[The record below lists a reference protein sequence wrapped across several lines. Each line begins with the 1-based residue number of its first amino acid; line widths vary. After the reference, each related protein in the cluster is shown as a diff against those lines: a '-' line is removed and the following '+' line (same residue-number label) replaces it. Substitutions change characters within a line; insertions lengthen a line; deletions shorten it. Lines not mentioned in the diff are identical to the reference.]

1 MRINKTAN
9 TMKKMMLLATAFVLV
24 ALSVSAQQAETFPSY
39 IEVNGVAEKEIAPNE
54 IYLSITI
61 NERDS
66 KGKISIDEQ
75 QRDMVAVLKKLGV
88 KPAEQLKMLDLT
100 SSYFKRGNALAKA
113 QYELKLSSATEV
125 ARVWRALDELGISQV
140 TVQKVSH
147 TDIETLK
154 AEVRAD
160 AMRAARD
167 NARALAEA
175 IDQKAGKC
183 FWIAD
188 YSSPVRTTYAVANM
202 KARGV
207 MEESVSFD
215 AMVEEEGLEFQTIN
229 LQHRVQA
236 KFVLE

>member
-1 MRINKTAN
+1 MIFLMA
-9 TMKKMMLLATAFVLV
+9 ALV
-24 ALSVSAQQAETFPSY
+24 ALATTASAQPTETFPSY
-39 IEVNGVAEKEIAPNE
+39 IEVNGVAEREVAPNE

-75 QRDMVAVLKKLGV
+75 QREMVAVLKKLGV
-88 KPAEQLKMLDLT
+88 KPAEQLKMQDLT

-113 QYELKLSSATEV
+113 QYELKLASAVEV

-140 TVQKVSH
+140 TVQRVSH
-147 TDIETLK
+147 TDIEALK

-188 YSSPVRTTYAVANM
+188 YSSPVKTTFAVANM

>member
-1 MRINKTAN
+1 
-9 TMKKMMLLATAFVLV
+9 MMLVLAAFMVV
-24 ALSVSAQQAETFPSY
+24 AASASAQQVEAFPSY
-39 IEVNGVAEKEIAPNE
+39 IEVTGVAEKEVAPNE

-66 KGKISIDEQ
+66 KGKISVDEQ
-75 QRDMVAVLKKLGV
+75 QREMLAALKKLGV
-88 KPAEQLKMLDLT
+88 KPDSQLKMVDLT

-113 QYELKLSSATEV
+113 QYELKLGSAVEV
-125 ARVWRALDELGISQV
+125 AKVWRALDGLGISQV
-140 TVQKVSH
+140 TVTKVSH
-147 TDIETLK
+147 TDLEKFK
-154 AEVRAD
+154 AETRTEAI
-160 AMRAARD
+160 RAARD

-188 YSSPVRTTYAVANM
+188 YSSPVRTVYAAANLKSRAM
-202 KARGV
+202 V
-207 MEESVSFD
+207 EEVSFD
-215 AMVEEEGLEFQTIN
+215 AVVEEEGLEFQTIN

>member
-1 MRINKTAN
+1 
-9 TMKKMMLLATAFVLV
+9 MKKMMLLATAFVLV

-88 KPAEQLKMLDLT
+88 KPTEQLKMLDLT

-113 QYELKLSSATEV
+113 QYELKLTSATEV

-147 TDIETLK
+147 TDIETFK
-154 AEVRAD
+154 KEVRAD

-207 MEESVSFD
+207 MEESASFD

>member
-1 MRINKTAN
+1 
-9 TMKKMMLLATAFVLV
+9 MKKMMFLLAALVV
-24 ALSVSAQQAETFPSY
+24 ALSASAQQTEAFPSY
-39 IEVNGVAEKEIAPNE
+39 IEVTGVAEKEIAPNE

-75 QRDMVAVLKKLGV
+75 QREMLAALKKLGV
-88 KPAEQLKMLDLT
+88 KADEQLKMVDLT
-100 SSYFKRGNALAKA
+100 SSYFKRGTALARA
-113 QYELKLSSATEV
+113 QYELKLTSAVEV
-125 ARVWRALDELGISQV
+125 ARVWRALDLLGISQV

-147 TDIETLK
+147 SEMERFK
-154 AEVRAD
+154 AETRDD
-160 AMRAARD
+160 AIRAARD

-188 YSSPVRTTYAVANM
+188 YTTPTRTTFAAVANM

-207 MEESVSFD
+207 AEDSIAFEESV
-215 AMVEEEGLEFQTIN
+215 EEAGLEFQTIH

>member
-1 MRINKTAN
+1 
-9 TMKKMMLLATAFVLV
+9 MKKMIFLAAAFVLV

-39 IEVNGVAEKEIAPNE
+39 IEVNGVAEREIAPNE

-113 QYELKLSSATEV
+113 QYELKLTSAVEV

-147 TDIETLK
+147 TDIETFK
-154 AEVRAD
+154 KEVRAD

-188 YSSPVRTTYAVANM
+188 YSSPVKTTFAVANM

-207 MEESVSFD
+207 MEESASFD
-215 AMVEEEGLEFQTIN
+215 AIVEEEGLEFQTIN

>member
-39 IEVNGVAEKEIAPNE
+39 IEVNGVAEREVAPNE

-113 QYELKLSSATEV
+113 QYELKLSSTTEV
-125 ARVWRALDELGISQV
+125 ARVWRALDELDISQV

-154 AEVRAD
+154 AEVRSD

>member
-1 MRINKTAN
+1 
-9 TMKKMMLLATAFVLV
+9 MKKMIFLAAAFLLV

-39 IEVNGVAEKEIAPNE
+39 IEVNGVAEKEVAPNE

-113 QYELKLSSATEV
+113 QYELKLTSAVEV

-147 TDIETLK
+147 TDIETFK
-154 AEVRAD
+154 KEVRAD

-167 NARALAEA
+167 NARTLAEA

-188 YSSPVRTTYAVANM
+188 YSSPVKTTFAVANM

-215 AMVEEEGLEFQTIN
+215 SIVEEEGLEFQTIN

>member
-1 MRINKTAN
+1 
-9 TMKKMMLLATAFVLV
+9 MKKMMFLLAAMVV
-24 ALSVSAQQAETFPSY
+24 ALSASAQQIEAFPSY
-39 IEVNGVAEKEIAPNE
+39 IEVTGVAEKEVAPNE
-54 IYLSITI
+54 IFLSITI

-75 QRDMVAVLKKLGV
+75 QREMLAALKKLGV
-88 KPAEQLKMLDLT
+88 KADEQLKMVDLT

-113 QYELKLSSATEV
+113 QYELKLGSAAEV
-125 ARVWRALDELGISQV
+125 AKVWRALDGLGISQV

-147 TDIETLK
+147 SDLEKFK
-154 AEVRAD
+154 AETRSEAI
-160 AMRAARD
+160 RAARD

-188 YSSPVRTTYAVANM
+188 YSSPVRTVYTVANM
-202 KARGV
+202 KARGIAEDASAF
-207 MEESVSFD
+207 EES
-215 AMVEEEGLEFQTIN
+215 VEEEGLEFQTIN

>member
-1 MRINKTAN
+1 
-9 TMKKMMLLATAFVLV
+9 MMLLATAFVLV

-39 IEVNGVAEKEIAPNE
+39 IEVNGVAEREVAPNE

-125 ARVWRALDELGISQV
+125 ARVWRALDELDISQV

-215 AMVEEEGLEFQTIN
+215 AMVKEEGLEFQTIN

>member
-1 MRINKTAN
+1 
-9 TMKKMMLLATAFVLV
+9 MKKMMLLATAFVLV

-39 IEVNGVAEKEIAPNE
+39 IEVNGVAEREVAPNE
-54 IYLSITI
+54 IYLSIMI

-188 YSSPVRTTYAVANM
+188 YSSPVRTPYAVANM

>member
-1 MRINKTAN
+1 
-9 TMKKMMLLATAFVLV
+9 MKKMIFLVAAFLLV

-39 IEVNGVAEKEIAPNE
+39 IEVNGVAEREVAPNE

-88 KPAEQLKMLDLT
+88 KPTEQLKMLDLT

-113 QYELKLSSATEV
+113 QYELKLTSAVEV

-147 TDIETLK
+147 TDIETFK
-154 AEVRAD
+154 KEVRAD

-188 YSSPVRTTYAVANM
+188 YSSPVKTTFAVANM

-207 MEESVSFD
+207 MEESASFD
-215 AMVEEEGLEFQTIN
+215 AIVEEEGLEFQTIN

>member
-1 MRINKTAN
+1 
-9 TMKKMMLLATAFVLV
+9 MKKMMLLATAFVLV

-39 IEVNGVAEKEIAPNE
+39 IEVNGVAEREVAPNE

-113 QYELKLSSATEV
+113 QYELKLTSAVEV

-147 TDIETLK
+147 TDIETFK
-154 AEVRAD
+154 KEVRAD

-215 AMVEEEGLEFQTIN
+215 AIVEEEGLEFQTIN

>member
-1 MRINKTAN
+1 
-9 TMKKMMLLATAFVLV
+9 MKKMMLVLAALV
-24 ALSVSAQQAETFPSY
+24 VVAASASAQQTEAFPSY
-39 IEVNGVAEKEIAPNE
+39 IEVTGVAEKEVAPNE

-66 KGKISIDEQ
+66 KGKISVDEQ
-75 QRDMVAVLKKLGV
+75 QREMLAALKKLGV
-88 KPAEQLKMLDLT
+88 KPDSQLKMVDLT

-113 QYELKLSSATEV
+113 QYELKLGSAVEV
-125 ARVWRALDELGISQV
+125 AKVWRALDGLGISQV
-140 TVQKVSH
+140 TVTKVSH
-147 TDIETLK
+147 TDLEKFK
-154 AEVRAD
+154 AETRTEAI
-160 AMRAARD
+160 RAARD

-188 YSSPVRTTYAVANM
+188 YSSPVRTVYAAANLKSRAM
-202 KARGV
+202 V
-207 MEESVSFD
+207 EEASFD
-215 AMVEEEGLEFQTIN
+215 AVVEEEGLEFQTIN

>member
-1 MRINKTAN
+1 
-9 TMKKMMLLATAFVLV
+9 MKKMMFLLAAMVV
-24 ALSVSAQQAETFPSY
+24 ALSASAQQVEAFPSY
-39 IEVNGVAEKEIAPNE
+39 IEVTGVAEKEVAPNE
-54 IYLSITI
+54 IFLSITI

-75 QRDMVAVLKKLGV
+75 QREMLAALKKLGV
-88 KPAEQLKMLDLT
+88 KADEQLKMVDLT

-113 QYELKLSSATEV
+113 QYELKLGSAAEV
-125 ARVWRALDELGISQV
+125 AKVWRALDGLGISQV
-140 TVQKVSH
+140 TVTKVSH
-147 TDIETLK
+147 SDLEKFK
-154 AEVRAD
+154 AETRSEAI
-160 AMRAARD
+160 RAARD

-188 YSSPVRTTYAVANM
+188 YSSPVRTVYAAANLKSRAM
-202 KARGV
+202 A
-207 MEESVSFD
+207 EETSFD
-215 AMVEEEGLEFQTIN
+215 AVVEEEGLEFQTIN

>member
-1 MRINKTAN
+1 
-9 TMKKMMLLATAFVLV
+9 MKKMMLLATAFVLV

-154 AEVRAD
+154 KEVRAD

-188 YSSPVRTTYAVANM
+188 YSSPVKTTYAVANM

-207 MEESVSFD
+207 MEESASFD

>member
-1 MRINKTAN
+1 
-9 TMKKMMLLATAFVLV
+9 MKKMMLVLAALMVV
-24 ALSVSAQQAETFPSY
+24 AASASAQQTEAFPSY
-39 IEVNGVAEKEIAPNE
+39 IEVTGVAEKEVAPNE

-66 KGKISIDEQ
+66 KGKISVDEQ
-75 QRDMVAVLKKLGV
+75 QREMLAALKKLGV
-88 KPAEQLKMLDLT
+88 KPDSQLKMVDLT

-113 QYELKLSSATEV
+113 QYELKLGSAVEV
-125 ARVWRALDELGISQV
+125 AKVWRALDGLGISQV
-140 TVQKVSH
+140 TVTKVSH
-147 TDIETLK
+147 TDLEKFK
-154 AEVRAD
+154 AETRTEAI
-160 AMRAARD
+160 RAARD

-188 YSSPVRTTYAVANM
+188 YSSPVRTVYAAANLKSRAM
-202 KARGV
+202 V
-207 MEESVSFD
+207 EEASFD
-215 AMVEEEGLEFQTIN
+215 VVVEEEGLEFQTIN

>member
-1 MRINKTAN
+1 
-9 TMKKMMLLATAFVLV
+9 MKKMMFLLAAMVV
-24 ALSVSAQQAETFPSY
+24 ALSASAQQVEAFPSY
-39 IEVNGVAEKEIAPNE
+39 IEVTGVAEKEVAPNE
-54 IYLSITI
+54 IFLSITI

-75 QRDMVAVLKKLGV
+75 QREMLAALKKLGV
-88 KPAEQLKMLDLT
+88 KADEQLKMVDLT

-113 QYELKLSSATEV
+113 QYELKLGSAAEV
-125 ARVWRALDELGISQV
+125 AKVWRALDGLGISQV

-147 TDIETLK
+147 SDLEKFK
-154 AEVRAD
+154 AETRSEAI
-160 AMRAARD
+160 RAARD

-188 YSSPVRTTYAVANM
+188 YSSPVRTVYTVANM
-202 KARGV
+202 KARGITEDAIAF
-207 MEESVSFD
+207 EES
-215 AMVEEEGLEFQTIN
+215 VEEEGLEFQTIN

>member
-1 MRINKTAN
+1 
-9 TMKKMMLLATAFVLV
+9 MKKMMLVLAALV
-24 ALSVSAQQAETFPSY
+24 VVAASASAQQTEAFPSY
-39 IEVNGVAEKEIAPNE
+39 IEVTGVAEKEVAPNE
-54 IYLSITI
+54 IFLSITI

-75 QRDMVAVLKKLGV
+75 QREMLAALKKLGV
-88 KPAEQLKMLDLT
+88 KADEQLKMVDLT

-113 QYELKLSSATEV
+113 QYELKLGSAAEV
-125 ARVWRALDELGISQV
+125 AKVWRALDGLGISQV

-147 TDIETLK
+147 SDLEKFK
-154 AEVRAD
+154 AETRTEAI
-160 AMRAARD
+160 RAARD

-188 YSSPVRTTYAVANM
+188 YSSPVRTVYAAANLKSRAM
-202 KARGV
+202 V
-207 MEESVSFD
+207 EEASFD
-215 AMVEEEGLEFQTIN
+215 AVVEEEGLEFQTIN

>member
-1 MRINKTAN
+1 
-9 TMKKMMLLATAFVLV
+9 MKKMMLVLAALMVV
-24 ALSVSAQQAETFPSY
+24 AASASAQQTEAFPSY
-39 IEVNGVAEKEIAPNE
+39 IEVTGVAEKEVEPNE

-66 KGKISIDEQ
+66 KGKISVDEQ
-75 QRDMVAVLKKLGV
+75 QREMLAALKKLGV
-88 KPAEQLKMLDLT
+88 KPDSQLKMVDLT

-113 QYELKLSSATEV
+113 QYELKLGSAVEV
-125 ARVWRALDELGISQV
+125 AKVWRALDGLGISQV
-140 TVQKVSH
+140 TVTKVSH
-147 TDIETLK
+147 TDLEKFK
-154 AEVRAD
+154 AETRTEAI
-160 AMRAARD
+160 RAARD

-188 YSSPVRTTYAVANM
+188 YSSPVRTVYAAANLKSRAM
-202 KARGV
+202 V
-207 MEESVSFD
+207 EEASFD
-215 AMVEEEGLEFQTIN
+215 AVVEEEGLEFQTIN

>member
-1 MRINKTAN
+1 
-9 TMKKMMLLATAFVLV
+9 MKKMMLLATAFVLV

-113 QYELKLSSATEV
+113 QYELKLTSAVEV

-147 TDIETLK
+147 TDIETFK
-154 AEVRAD
+154 NEVRAD

-188 YSSPVRTTYAVANM
+188 YSSPVKTTFAVANM

-207 MEESVSFD
+207 MEESASFD
-215 AMVEEEGLEFQTIN
+215 AIVEEEGLEFQTIN

>member
-1 MRINKTAN
+1 
-9 TMKKMMLLATAFVLV
+9 MKKMMLVLAALMVV
-24 ALSVSAQQAETFPSY
+24 AASASAQQAEAFPSY
-39 IEVNGVAEKEIAPNE
+39 IEVTGVAEKEVAPNE

-66 KGKISIDEQ
+66 KGKISVDEQ
-75 QRDMVAVLKKLGV
+75 QREMLAALKKLGV
-88 KPAEQLKMLDLT
+88 KPDSQLKMVDLT

-113 QYELKLSSATEV
+113 QYELKLGSAVEV
-125 ARVWRALDELGISQV
+125 AKVWRALDGLGISQV
-140 TVQKVSH
+140 TVTKVSH
-147 TDIETLK
+147 TDLEKFK
-154 AEVRAD
+154 AETRTEAI
-160 AMRAARD
+160 RAARD

-188 YSSPVRTTYAVANM
+188 YSSPVRTVYAAANLKSRAM
-202 KARGV
+202 V
-207 MEESVSFD
+207 EEASFD
-215 AMVEEEGLEFQTIN
+215 AVVEEEGLEFQTIN

>member
-1 MRINKTAN
+1 
-9 TMKKMMLLATAFVLV
+9 MKKMMLALAALV
-24 ALSVSAQQAETFPSY
+24 MVAATVSAQQTEAFPSY
-39 IEVNGVAEKEIAPNE
+39 IEVTGVAEKEVSPNE
-54 IYLSITI
+54 IYLAITI

-66 KGKISIDEQ
+66 KGRISVDEQ
-75 QRDMVAVLKKLGV
+75 QREMIAALKKLGI
-88 KPAEQLKMLDLT
+88 KPDEQLKMVDLT

-113 QYELKLSSATEV
+113 QYELKLASAVEV
-125 ARVWRALDELGISQV
+125 AKVWRALDGLGISEV
-140 TVQKVSH
+140 TVSKVSH
-147 TDIETLK
+147 TDIERLK
-154 AEVRAD
+154 AETRTE

-188 YSSPVRTTYAVANM
+188 YSSPVRTVYTAANL

-207 MEESVSFD
+207 MEEAASFD
-215 AMVEEEGLEFQTIN
+215 SVVEEEGLEFQTIN

>member
-1 MRINKTAN
+1 
-9 TMKKMMLLATAFVLV
+9 MKKSMILLAAMILFAGSAV
-24 ALSVSAQQAETFPSY
+24 AQQQEAFPSY
-39 IEVNGVAEKEIAPNE
+39 VEVTGVAEKEVAPNE
-54 IYLSITI
+54 IYLAITI

-66 KGKISIDEQ
+66 KGKISVDEQ
-75 QRDMVAVLKKLGV
+75 QREMLAALKKLGV
-88 KPAEQLKMLDLT
+88 KPDEQLKMLDLT
-100 SSYFKRGNALAKA
+100 SSYFKRGNALARA
-113 QYELKLSSATEV
+113 QYELKLSSAVEV

-140 TVQKVSH
+140 TVSRATH
-147 TDIETLK
+147 TDIELFK
-154 AEVRAD
+154 AETRTE

-175 IDQKAGKC
+175 IDQQIGKC

-188 YSSPVRTTYAVANM
+188 YSSPVRTTFAVANI

-207 MEESVSFD
+207 MEDSLSFD
-215 AMVEEEGLEFQTIN
+215 EAVEEEGLEFQTIK

>member
-1 MRINKTAN
+1 
-9 TMKKMMLLATAFVLV
+9 MKKMIFLAAAFVLV

-113 QYELKLSSATEV
+113 QYELKLTSAVEV

-147 TDIETLK
+147 TDIETFK
-154 AEVRAD
+154 KEVRAD

-188 YSSPVRTTYAVANM
+188 YSSPVKTTFAVANM

-215 AMVEEEGLEFQTIN
+215 AIVEEEGLEFQTIN

>member
-1 MRINKTAN
+1 
-9 TMKKMMLLATAFVLV
+9 MKKMMLLATAFVLV

-39 IEVNGVAEKEIAPNE
+39 IEVNGVAEREVAPNE

-75 QRDMVAVLKKLGV
+75 QRDMVAVLIKLGV

-202 KARGV
+202 KARSV

>member
-1 MRINKTAN
+1 
-9 TMKKMMLLATAFVLV
+9 MKKMMLVLAALMVV
-24 ALSVSAQQAETFPSY
+24 AASASAQQTEAFPSY
-39 IEVNGVAEKEIAPNE
+39 IEVTGVAEKEVAPNE

-66 KGKISIDEQ
+66 KGKISVDEQ
-75 QRDMVAVLKKLGV
+75 QREMLAALKKLGV
-88 KPAEQLKMLDLT
+88 KPDSQLKMVDLT

-113 QYELKLSSATEV
+113 QYELKLGSAVEV
-125 ARVWRALDELGISQV
+125 AKVWRALDGLGISQV
-140 TVQKVSH
+140 TVTKVSH
-147 TDIETLK
+147 TDLEKFK
-154 AEVRAD
+154 AETRTEAI
-160 AMRAARD
+160 RAARD

-188 YSSPVRTTYAVANM
+188 YSSPVRTVYAAANL
-202 KARGV
+202 KSR
-207 MEESVSFD
+207 
-215 AMVEEEGLEFQTIN
+215 AMVEEASFDAVVEEERLEFQTIN

>member
-1 MRINKTAN
+1 
-9 TMKKMMLLATAFVLV
+9 MKKMMLVLAALMVV
-24 ALSVSAQQAETFPSY
+24 AASASAQQTEAFPSY
-39 IEVNGVAEKEIAPNE
+39 IEVTGVAEKEVAPNE

-66 KGKISIDEQ
+66 KGKISVDEQ
-75 QRDMVAVLKKLGV
+75 QREMLAALKKLGV
-88 KPAEQLKMLDLT
+88 KPDSQLKMVDLT

-113 QYELKLSSATEV
+113 QYELKLGSAVEV
-125 ARVWRALDELGISQV
+125 AKVWRALDGLGISQV

-147 TDIETLK
+147 TDLEKFK
-154 AEVRAD
+154 AETRTEAI
-160 AMRAARD
+160 RAARD

-188 YSSPVRTTYAVANM
+188 YSSPVRTVYAAANLKSRAM
-202 KARGV
+202 V
-207 MEESVSFD
+207 EEASFD
-215 AMVEEEGLEFQTIN
+215 AVVEEEGLEFQTIN

-236 KFVLE
+236 KFVLR

>member
-1 MRINKTAN
+1 
-9 TMKKMMLLATAFVLV
+9 MKKMIFLAAAVVLV

-39 IEVNGVAEKEIAPNE
+39 IEVNGVAEREVAPNE

-113 QYELKLSSATEV
+113 QYELKLTSAVEV

-147 TDIETLK
+147 TDIETFK
-154 AEVRAD
+154 KEVRAD

-167 NARALAEA
+167 
-175 IDQKAGKC
+175 
-183 FWIAD
+183 
-188 YSSPVRTTYAVANM
+188 
-202 KARGV
+202 
-207 MEESVSFD
+207 
-215 AMVEEEGLEFQTIN
+215 
-229 LQHRVQA
+229 
-236 KFVLE
+236 

>member
-1 MRINKTAN
+1 
-9 TMKKMMLLATAFVLV
+9 MKKMMLLATAFVLV

-39 IEVNGVAEKEIAPNE
+39 IEVNGVAEREVAPNE

>member
-1 MRINKTAN
+1 
-9 TMKKMMLLATAFVLV
+9 MKKMIFLMAALV
-24 ALSVSAQQAETFPSY
+24 ALATTASAQPTETFPSY
-39 IEVNGVAEKEIAPNE
+39 IEVNGVAEREVAPNE

-66 KGKISIDEQ
+66 KGKLSIDEQ
-75 QRDMVAVLKKLGV
+75 QREMVAVLKKLGV
-88 KPAEQLKMLDLT
+88 KPAEQLKMQDLT

-113 QYELKLSSATEV
+113 QYELKLASAVEV

-147 TDIETLK
+147 TDIETFK
-154 AEVRAD
+154 KEVRAD

-188 YSSPVRTTYAVANM
+188 YSSPVKTTYAVANM

-207 MEESVSFD
+207 MEESASFD

>member
-1 MRINKTAN
+1 
-9 TMKKMMLLATAFVLV
+9 MKKMMLLATAFVLV
-24 ALSVSAQQAETFPSY
+24 VLSVSAQQAETFPSY
-39 IEVNGVAEKEIAPNE
+39 IEVNGVAEREVAPNE

>member
-1 MRINKTAN
+1 
-9 TMKKMMLLATAFVLV
+9 MMLLATAFVLV

-39 IEVNGVAEKEIAPNE
+39 IEVNGVAEREVAPNE

-88 KPAEQLKMLDLT
+88 KPTEQLKMLDLT

-113 QYELKLSSATEV
+113 QYELKLTSAVEV

-147 TDIETLK
+147 TDIETFK
-154 AEVRAD
+154 KEVRAD

-188 YSSPVRTTYAVANM
+188 YSSPVKTTYAVANM

-215 AMVEEEGLEFQTIN
+215 TIVEEEGLEFQTIN

>member
-1 MRINKTAN
+1 
-9 TMKKMMLLATAFVLV
+9 MKKMMLLATAFVLV

-39 IEVNGVAEKEIAPNE
+39 IEVNGVAEREVAPNE

-100 SSYFKRGNALAKA
+100 SSYFKRGNSLAKA
-113 QYELKLSSATEV
+113 QYEVKLSSAVEV

>member
-1 MRINKTAN
+1 
-9 TMKKMMLLATAFVLV
+9 MKKMIFAATLLLFTALAAT
-24 ALSVSAQQAETFPSY
+24 AQQAETYPSF
-39 IEVNGVAEKEIAPNE
+39 IEVTGVAEKEVAPNE

-75 QRDMVAVLKKLGV
+75 QREMLSALKKLGV
-88 KPAEQLKMLDLT
+88 KSSEQLKMIDLT

-113 QYELKLSSATEV
+113 QYELKLGSAAEV

-140 TVQKVSH
+140 SVEKVSH

-175 IDQKAGKC
+175 IDQQAGRC

-188 YSSPVRTTYAVANM
+188 YSSPVRTVYAANL

-207 MEESVSFD
+207 TDEALSFD
-215 AMVEEEGLEFQTIN
+215 AAVAEEGLEFQTIN

>member
-1 MRINKTAN
+1 
-9 TMKKMMLLATAFVLV
+9 MKKMIFLAAAFQLV

-100 SSYFKRGNALAKA
+100 SSYFKRGNALTKA
-113 QYELKLSSATEV
+113 QYELKLTSAVEV

-147 TDIETLK
+147 TNIETFK
-154 AEVRAD
+154 KEVRAD

-188 YSSPVRTTYAVANM
+188 YSSPVRTTFAVANM

>member
-1 MRINKTAN
+1 MIF
-9 TMKKMMLLATAFVLV
+9 LAAAFVLV

-39 IEVNGVAEKEIAPNE
+39 IEVNGVAEREVAPNE

-140 TVQKVSH
+140 TIQKVSH
-147 TDIETLK
+147 TDIETFK
-154 AEVRAD
+154 KEVRAD

-188 YSSPVRTTYAVANM
+188 YSSPVKTTFAVANM

-207 MEESVSFD
+207 MEESASFD
-215 AMVEEEGLEFQTIN
+215 AIVEEEGLEFQTIN

>member
-1 MRINKTAN
+1 
-9 TMKKMMLLATAFVLV
+9 MKKMMLVLAALMVV
-24 ALSVSAQQAETFPSY
+24 AASASAQQTEAFPSF
-39 IEVNGVAEKEIAPNE
+39 IEVTGVAEKEVAPNE

-66 KGKISIDEQ
+66 KGKISVDEQ
-75 QRDMVAVLKKLGV
+75 QREMLAALKKLGV
-88 KPAEQLKMLDLT
+88 KPDSQLKMVDLT

-113 QYELKLSSATEV
+113 QYELKLGSAVEV
-125 ARVWRALDELGISQV
+125 AKVWRALDGLGISQV

-147 TDIETLK
+147 TDLEKFK
-154 AEVRAD
+154 AETRTEAI
-160 AMRAARD
+160 RAARD

-188 YSSPVRTTYAVANM
+188 YSSPVRTVYAAANLKSRAM
-202 KARGV
+202 V
-207 MEESVSFD
+207 EEASFD
-215 AMVEEEGLEFQTIN
+215 AVVEEEGLEFQTIN

>member
-1 MRINKTAN
+1 
-9 TMKKMMLLATAFVLV
+9 MKKMMLVLAAFMVV
-24 ALSVSAQQAETFPSY
+24 AASASAQQVEAFPSY
-39 IEVNGVAEKEIAPNE
+39 IEVTGVAEKEVAPNE

-66 KGKISIDEQ
+66 KGKISVDEQ
-75 QRDMVAVLKKLGV
+75 QREMLAALKKLGV
-88 KPAEQLKMLDLT
+88 KPDSQLKMVDLT

-113 QYELKLSSATEV
+113 QYELKLGSAVEV
-125 ARVWRALDELGISQV
+125 AKVWRALDGLGISQV
-140 TVQKVSH
+140 TVTKVSH
-147 TDIETLK
+147 TDLEKFK
-154 AEVRAD
+154 AETRTEAI
-160 AMRAARD
+160 RAARD

-188 YSSPVRTTYAVANM
+188 YSSPVRTVYAAANLKSRAM
-202 KARGV
+202 V
-207 MEESVSFD
+207 EEVSFD
-215 AMVEEEGLEFQTIN
+215 AVVEEEGLEFQTIN